1 LRLLGYI
8 FSQTF
13 RSIWRN
19 KLSSFLS
26 SLTTGFALFLLGISF
41 LVSINL
47 GFMYEMAETQM
58 EIQAYMDKEAT
69 QTQLASAVSQIR
81 EIPGVAE
88 VKFVSKEDALEELKE
103 MFKDKASVL
112 DSLEEDN
119 PLPPSVRIKTAG
131 AEHIPAVVEAL
142 QAFDIVDDVMYQEEV
157 SRRLVQIG
165 KAVQYLSLGGML
177 VVGLVSVMVIANS
190 IRLTIDAR
198 RQEIGIMKLVG
209 ATDGFVMTPFLFEG
223 VLLGFLGSAIGT
235 GFAVWVYNWVAMK
248 IAEFIPFMPIVG
260 LDPDALWQMFGI
272 MALTGVMVGLAGSAF
287 SVRRHLRV

>member
-1 LRLLGYI
+1 MRLVGYM

-19 KLSSFLS
+19 KGSSFLS
-26 SLTTGFALFLLGISF
+26 ALTTGFALFLLGISF
-41 LVSINL
+41 LVSVNL
-47 GFMYEMAETQM
+47 GFMYQMAETQM

-69 QTQLASAVSQIR
+69 WTQLAGAVSQIR
-81 EIPGVAE
+81 EIPGVSE
-88 VKFVSKEDALEELKE
+88 VKYVSKEDALEELRE

-119 PLPPSVRIKTAG
+119 PLPPNVRIKTVG
-131 AEHIPAVVEAL
+131 AEHIPDVVEAL
-142 QAFDIVDDVMYQEEV
+142 QSLDIVDDVMYQEEV

-190 IRLTIDAR
+190 IRLAIDAR

-209 ATDGFVMTPFLFEG
+209 ATDGFVLMPFLLEG
-223 VLLGFLGSAIGT
+223 VLLGLLGSVIGT
-235 GFAVWVYNWVAMK
+235 GFAMGGYNWVSVK

-260 LDPDALWQMFGI
+260 LDQESIWNMFGI
-272 MALTGVMVGLAGSAF
+272 MALTGVMVGLTGSAF